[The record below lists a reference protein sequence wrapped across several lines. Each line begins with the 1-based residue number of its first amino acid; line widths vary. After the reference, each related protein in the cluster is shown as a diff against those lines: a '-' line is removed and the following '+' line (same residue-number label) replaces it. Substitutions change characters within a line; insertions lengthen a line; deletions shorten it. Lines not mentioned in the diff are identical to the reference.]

1 MPDMPDSGVDESQVE
16 NNENIE
22 KYRPSSILLKKVF
35 RESWKLKL
43 KVEKWKSESVCEHKR
58 TEHVKKQQ

>member
-22 KYRPSSILLKKVF
+22 KYRPSSIIKKSL
-35 RESWKLKL
+35 SWKL

-58 TEHVKKQQ
+58 TEHVKKQK

>member
-1 MPDMPDSGVDESQVE
+1 VEDIPSRKIEIEKWSLSMPDMPDSGVDESQVE

-35 RESWKLKL
+35 RES
-43 KVEKWKSESVCEHKR
+43 
-58 TEHVKKQQ
+58 

>member
-35 RESWKLKL
+35 RES
-43 KVEKWKSESVCEHKR
+43 
-58 TEHVKKQQ
+58 

>member
-22 KYRPSSILLKKVF
+22 KYRPSSIIKKSLSWLKV
-35 RESWKLKL
+35 ESWKLKVESWKL
-43 KVEKWKSESVCEHKR
+43 KVKKVCVNIKE
-58 TEHVKKQQ
+58 QNM